1 MKHPLLAYMMT
12 PMAAPES
19 RRLRIMRL
27 IWMAL
32 CTSLAGAVIGLQ
44 LLLVLFGPYGALV
57 AASLCV
63 ATPIHGLIY
72 FRAKTRADE
81 AFGKVGQP

>member
-12 PMAAPES
+12 TMAAPET
-19 RRLRIMRL
+19 RRLKAMRL
-27 IWMAL
+27 IWMLL
-32 CTSLAGAVIGLQ
+32 CMSLAGTVIGLQ
-44 LLLVLFGPYGALV
+44 LLLALFGPYGALV
-57 AASLCV
+57 AVSLCV

-81 AFGKVGQP
+81 AIGKAVEP